1 MYKEKQLIV
10 PLYKAIVRPHLE
22 YCIQARRPYRKK
34 ELDKLERIQRRA
46 TKMIP
51 ELRDLSYESR
61 LLQCGLTTLETRRL
75 RGDQIEVFKIVNG
88 YEDVDRNMFFKLKEG
103 SRTRGHKAALVKEQ
117 CRLDMR
123 NYPLS
128 QRVINE
134 WNKLPNDC
142 VNANSIFNK
151 GGLHIELSISQWLPC
166 PLAIWNLLF
175 GMAILL
181 NLVKSIFVTHSLVS
195 LRLLWFNSCSSLRG
209 TSLPISQAFHNRHAS
224 SSCRGHKMQR
234 RQG

>member
-1 MYKEKQLIV
+1 MACLTLIETAQWR
-10 PLYKAIVRPHLE
+10 PLQVAPRAYLRYTTGETPNCTPVQSRPHLE
-22 YCIQARRPYRKK
+22 YCIQAWRPYRKK
-34 ELDKLERIQRRA
+34 DIDKLERIQRRA

-103 SRTRGHKAALVKEQ
+103 SRTRGHKAALVKKK

-123 NYPLS
+123 KYSFS

-142 VNANSIFNK
+142 VNLK
-151 GGLHIELSISQWLPC
+151 
-166 PLAIWNLLF
+166 
-175 GMAILL
+175 
-181 NLVKSIFVTHSLVS
+181 
-195 LRLLWFNSCSSLRG
+195 
-209 TSLPISQAFHNRHAS
+209 NRID
-224 SSCRGHKMQR
+224 RYLIRTGYT
-234 RQG
+234 

>member
-1 MYKEKQLIV
+1 MIYQRVTIYFNAKLSSRFHCLIYQRATIFAFSSVDNYINVLLSNSTLNKKTAFLAHLIV

-22 YCIQARRPYRKK
+22 YCIQAWRPYRKK
-34 ELDKLERIQRRA
+34 DIDKLERIQRRA

-88 YEDVDRNMFFKLKEG
+88 YEDVNRNMFFKLKEG

-123 NYPLS
+123 KYSFS

-142 VNANSIFNK
+142 VNA
-151 GGLHIELSISQWLPC
+151 
-166 PLAIWNLLF
+166 
-175 GMAILL
+175 
-181 NLVKSIFVTHSLVS
+181 
-195 LRLLWFNSCSSLRG
+195 SSVNM
-209 TSLPISQAFHNRHAS
+209 FKNRIDRYLIRA
-224 SSCRGHKMQR
+224 GYT
-234 RQG
+234 

>member
-1 MYKEKQLIV
+1 MKVSEQCGIAASKGNEILGLIRRTITYKEKHLIV

-22 YCIQARRPYRKK
+22 YCIQAWRPYRKK
-34 ELDKLERIQRRA
+34 DIDKLERIQRRA

-123 NYPLS
+123 KYSFHSFAKRLLDLSNSLPLV
-128 QRVINE
+128 Q
-134 WNKLPNDC
+134 
-142 VNANSIFNK
+142 
-151 GGLHIELSISQWLPC
+151 
-166 PLAIWNLLF
+166 
-175 GMAILL
+175 
-181 NLVKSIFVTHSLVS
+181 KSIPRDNCSCLVQIHEK
-195 LRLLWFNSCSSLRG
+195 LHYVQ
-209 TSLPISQAFHNRHAS
+209 LP
-224 SSCRGHKMQR
+224 
-234 RQG
+234 QGLVFL